1 MDVHTLAYEARLASR
16 RVASALTAEKNQA
29 LLLMADAL
37 ERRMGEVLQ
46 ENAADVTAARKKGLS
61 ASQLDRLLLDEHRV
75 DEMVQGLRVLAA
87 LPDPVGAVTEGWRT
101 VTGLGV
107 EIRRVP
113 FGVVA
118 VVYES
123 RPNVTVD
130 AAAVCLKAGNAVI
143 LRGGSHAYAS
153 NRILAEVITGAVLE
167 SGLPGGCIQFFPYV
181 EREALLELM
190 KLSGVVDLL
199 VARGGVGLR
208 DFVAGNSRVPVI
220 FASVGNCHVYVDR
233 AADLTQAVSITLNAK
248 LSRPGVC
255 NSAETL
261 LVHEAVAEA
270 FLPHVIAELQ
280 ERKVTIYACERTRSL
295 MGETGQLL
303 TPVTEEQ
310 YAAEFLGPELAV
322 RVVSSLAEAIEH
334 VGRYGTGHSEA
345 IVTRDLEA
353 ARRFAVE
360 VDAAAVYINAST
372 RLTDGASFGL
382 GSEIGI
388 STQKLHT
395 RGPLTL
401 QSLTTTKYV
410 VTGNG
415 HIR

>member
-1 MDVHTLAYEARLASR
+1 MDVRTLGYEARLASR

-46 ENAADVTAARKKGLS
+46 ENVADVAAARKKGLS
-61 ASQLDRLLLDEHRV
+61 ASELDRLLLDEHRV
-75 DEMVQGLRVLAA
+75 DEMVQGLRVLAG
-87 LPDPVGAVTEGWRT
+87 LPDPVGVVTEGWRT

-107 EIRRVP
+107 EIKRVP

-167 SGLPGGCIQFFPYV
+167 SGLPGSCIQFFPYR
-181 EREALLELM
+181 EREALVDLM

-199 VARGGVGLR
+199 VARGGIDLR
-208 DFVAGNSRVPVI
+208 EFVVDNSRIPVI
-220 FASVGNCHVYVDR
+220 FASVGNCHIYVDR

-261 LVHEAVAEA
+261 LVHESVAEA

-280 ERKVTIYACERTRSL
+280 DRKVTIYACERTRSML
-295 MGETGQLL
+295 GETGQLL
-303 TPVTEEQ
+303 NPATEDQ
-310 YAAEFLGPELAV
+310 YAMEFLGPELAV

-334 VGRYGTGHSEA
+334 IGRYGTGHSEA

-353 ARRFAVE
+353 ARRFAGE
-360 VDAAAVYINAST
+360 VDAAAVYVNAST

-388 STQKLHT
+388 ATQKLHT

-401 QSLTTTKYV
+401 QALTTTKYV

-415 HIR
+415 HTR